1 MHQTQTASSPLP
13 RPVVLRPVVLR
24 PVQRVSPDSNSKLV
38 DSPAIVRG
46 NQELRELALQ
56 ISKQVLPNRSPG
68 LPVADRMA
76 PSRDG
81 RKWPLAV
88 TLVGSTAAGLL
99 LAVALWTGPAL
110 IRTTDAQLAAGR
122 SPAMATQAKSALAA
136 NPVLQP
142 VHALSALP
150 ARGDIEAFGELRI
163 KQPQWSVSAAAAKV
177 PATGND
183 PTASSN
189 PTAANTLVAEPQPK
203 PEAPVDTTASIAPR
217 QLRDPDSRHAAQPTA
232 AAHTHVRPVADPVH
246 RTRRGKRPAPAPP
259 EAAPALSAGSAVEP
273 ADQPIA
279 PSTPDVAG
287 RTGFKR

>member
-1 MHQTQTASSPLP
+1 
-13 RPVVLRPVVLR
+13 
-24 PVQRVSPDSNSKLV
+24 LV

-56 ISKQVLPNRSPG
+56 ISKQVLPNGSPG
-68 LPVADRMA
+68 LPVADGMA

-81 RKWPLAV
+81 RKWQRAV
-88 TLVGSTAAGLL
+88 ILVGSTADGLL
-99 LAVALWTGPAL
+99 LALALWTGPAL
-110 IRTTDAQLAAGR
+110 IRTSGAQLAASR

-150 ARGDIEAFGELRI
+150 GDIEAFGELRI

-183 PTASSN
+183 PTASRN
-189 PTAANTLVAEPQPK
+189 PTAANTPVAQPQPK

-217 QLRDPDSRHAAQPTA
+217 QLPDTDSGHATQPTA
-232 AAHTHVRPVADPVH
+232 AAHTHARPVADPVH

-259 EAAPALSAGSAVEP
+259 EAAPALSAGPAVEP